1 VCDGR
6 LVEAIDVLAA
16 ETRAHRDPRIDVR
29 LLDLRR
35 EAAMAFRAGPGRSP
49 WPPAYDDPFPH
60 VIGRLPEIDAAELT
74 TDLLGG
80 AVSHHGC
87 LLMRGVLDVRQVA
100 GRSRRSTALRQ
111 CGTRR
116 RPRADGSWYRPFPA
130 PPAARRARRMVAV
143 QGGTWLADSPA
154 STALVLDALATAGVV
169 DAIAHHF
176 GERPFFSLQKSTLR
190 RSRPI
195 NRVTAWHQDGS
206 FLGSDVRTMNVWL
219 TLSKCGAD
227 HPAPGMEVVPRRVE
241 AILPADDNLAP
252 SSISADLV
260 HEVAGDTPVIR
271 PEFDPGDG
279 MIFDERFLHRTYL
292 NADMTDDRYAVE
304 CWFFAPSHDTNH
316 YVSFLV

>member
-1 VCDGR
+1 
-6 LVEAIDVLAA
+6 
-16 ETRAHRDPRIDVR
+16 
-29 LLDLRR
+29 
-35 EAAMAFRAGPGRSP
+35 
-49 WPPAYDDPFPH
+49 
-60 VIGRLPEIDAAELT
+60 
-74 TDLLGG
+74 
-80 AVSHHGC
+80 
-87 LLMRGVLDVRQVA
+87 
-100 GRSRRSTALRQ
+100 
-111 CGTRR
+111 
-116 RPRADGSWYRPFPA
+116 
-130 PPAARRARRMVAV
+130 MVAV